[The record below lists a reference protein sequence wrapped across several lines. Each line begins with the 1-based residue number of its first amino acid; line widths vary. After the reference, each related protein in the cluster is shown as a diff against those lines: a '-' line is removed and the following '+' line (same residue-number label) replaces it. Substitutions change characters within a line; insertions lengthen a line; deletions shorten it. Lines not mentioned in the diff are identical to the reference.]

1 MDLANLPLFQAL
13 SRKMNWLTARQDV
26 LSRNV
31 ANIDTP
37 QYQAKDLRPLDFRS
51 TLAGATARLQPV
63 STDSKHLSGSLPV
76 APPAQL
82 VKSDEERSI
91 NGNTVSVE
99 DEMMK
104 VSDTAT
110 DYQLM
115 TNLYKKQL
123 GMLKAAIGHSNGA

>member
-31 ANIDTP
+31 ANLDTP
-37 QYQAKDLRPLDFRS
+37 HYQASDLRPLDFRS
-51 TLAGATARLQPV
+51 TLAGASARLQPV
-63 STDSKHLSGSLPV
+63 ATDARHLSGSLPA
-76 APPAQL
+76 APPAEL
-82 VKSDEERSI
+82 MKTHDDLSI
-91 NGNTVSVE
+91 NGNSVSVE

-104 VSDTAT
+104 VSDTAS

-123 GMLKAAIGHSNGA
+123 GMLKAAIGHGGGT